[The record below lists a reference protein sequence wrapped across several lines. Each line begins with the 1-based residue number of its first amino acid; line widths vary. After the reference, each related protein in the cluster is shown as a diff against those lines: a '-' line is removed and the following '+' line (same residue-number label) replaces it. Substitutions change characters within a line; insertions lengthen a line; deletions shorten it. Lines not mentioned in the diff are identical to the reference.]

1 MSNFY
6 LEGDAAFALNSTY
19 KADAEALL
27 PPKMTAAEATTDIA
41 TKLKKRALA
50 IREKIDW
57 ELPYVTAGSP
67 TATALIQYR
76 NDLRNLRTYPGTPA
90 DINTELNRID
100 SGVMAIVGYQ
110 FPFE

>member
-6 LEGDAAFALNSTY
+6 LEGDAAFALNPTY
-19 KADAEALL
+19 KADAETLL
-27 PPKMTAAEATTDIA
+27 PPRLTAAEATADIA
-41 TKLKKRALA
+41 TRLKRRALA

-57 ELPYVTAGSP
+57 ELPYVTAGTP
-67 TATALIQYR
+67 TAVALIQYR
-76 NDLRNLRTYPGTPA
+76 NDLRNLRNYQGTPG

-100 SGVMAIVGYQ
+100 TGVMAIVGYQ